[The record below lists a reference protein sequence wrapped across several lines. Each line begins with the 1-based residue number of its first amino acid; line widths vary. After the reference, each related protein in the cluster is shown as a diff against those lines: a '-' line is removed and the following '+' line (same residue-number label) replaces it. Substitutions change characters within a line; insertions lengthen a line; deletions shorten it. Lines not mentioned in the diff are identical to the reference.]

1 MESIKRLRDLPVDFL
16 LPEKLLTDLDT
27 PAVVPIPFGAKV
39 REQAVA
45 AALANLQRAA
55 EKALKKLT

>member
-45 AALANLQRAA
+45 AALANLQRTA
-55 EKALKKLT
+55 EEALKKLT